1 MFKPLQT
8 ASRWAVGLTWLLWL
22 AAVVAMFKWR
32 VEIQASLN
40 NAAVAWV
47 VFIANAAIVL
57 LAVYRQR
64 QKRRAKRDQS

>member
-1 MFKPLQT
+1 MFKPLP
-8 ASRWAVGLTWLLWL
+8 RWAVGLTWLLWL

-32 VEIQASLN
+32 VEIQAWLN
-40 NAAVAWV
+40 NAVVVWV

-64 QKRRAKRDQS
+64 EKRRAKRDQS